1 MVGLK
6 AHWHTWS
13 VIAPYLMDRLGK
25 RTSFSEEFVA
35 CSHAE
40 TISENDLASKAWHAT
55 VMRFLARPVMM
66 PRRIRWC
73 PQLVS

>member
-13 VIAPYLMDRLGK
+13 VIAPYLMDRVGK

-40 TISENDLASKAWHAT
+40 TISENDLAQSGHDAT
-55 VMRFLARPVMM
+55 TYKVVPPAG
-66 PRRIRWC
+66 
-73 PQLVS
+73 QLSWLSSAGEC